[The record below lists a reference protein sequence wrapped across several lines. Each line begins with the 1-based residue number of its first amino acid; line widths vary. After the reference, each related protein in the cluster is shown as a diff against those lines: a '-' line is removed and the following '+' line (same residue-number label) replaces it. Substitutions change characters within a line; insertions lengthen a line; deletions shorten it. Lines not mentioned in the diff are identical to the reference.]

1 MNNPLTISPQEGDT
15 ASTVAQYHRY
25 IDELLCLAQQA
36 LVEKDRDL
44 ALQFWQLHIA
54 MLSIHVAIEDDCL
67 AQVSGEEQ
75 KQWRWPASLYVAE
88 HAKIIQFGS
97 KVEAR
102 LKALPEVLTA
112 PQIIAEID
120 FQRSYKNLLQHHEE
134 REEIALLQEMA
145 STSPAVMALFD
156 RRIHQQWQDCYHQQ
170 KHSLTRLQQHLVRL
184 KG

>member
-1 MNNPLTISPQEGDT
+1 M
-15 ASTVAQYHRY
+15 AQYHRY

-44 ALQFWQLHIA
+44 ALQFWRLHVA
-54 MLSIHVAIEDDCL
+54 MLSIHIAIEDDCL
-67 AQVSGEEQ
+67 SLVPAEEY
-75 KQWRWPASLYVAE
+75 KQWRWPATLYLAE
-88 HAKIIQFGS
+88 HAKIKKFGRT
-97 KVEAR
+97 VEAR

-112 PQIIAEID
+112 SQIIAEID

-145 STSPAVMALFD
+145 STSPELMALFD